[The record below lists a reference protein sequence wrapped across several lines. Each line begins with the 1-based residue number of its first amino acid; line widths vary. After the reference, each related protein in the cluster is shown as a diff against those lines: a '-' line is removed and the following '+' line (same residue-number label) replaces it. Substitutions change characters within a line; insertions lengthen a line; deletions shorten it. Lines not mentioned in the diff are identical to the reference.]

1 MIQLVEQ
8 NNPSKKK
15 TERNKSPIFLKVI
28 MKKSSHLEKFHTQQI
43 YLVILICTYIK
54 YVFLIRVQTHISED
68 NGKIMEKSLKLK
80 NSDANLVTEGMNLRG
95 PNFYNRTIIQYRTK
109 SGGLCF
115 DTKYVLHEI
124 KTTHKKVAIIHDHT
138 FQILPKTCF

>member
-1 MIQLVEQ
+1 
-8 NNPSKKK
+8 
-15 TERNKSPIFLKVI
+15 

-68 NGKIMEKSLKLK
+68 NGKNMEKSLKLK
-80 NSDANLVTEGMNLRG
+80 NADANLATEGMNLRG
-95 PNFYNRTIIQYRTK
+95 PNFYNRTINKIGRSLFRYEI
-109 SGGLCF
+109 
-115 DTKYVLHEI
+115 LHEI
-124 KTTHKKVAIIHDHT
+124 RTTHKKVAIIHDHT